1 MRLYSVGCQVHFI
14 CMLKIIITFFLSILL
29 TSPNVA
35 QEEVENPG
43 IPVEV
48 GPWEGKAY
56 HIVTKINKKFYDE
69 VEEQEPFA
77 EVKYNLLD
85 IVDRDIRE
93 GFPQIDK
100 TSSFGLILHSEID
113 VQESGTYGFTLSSD
127 DGSKMWIGNIQVID
141 NDGPHGYKSK
151 ANRICLSAGKHPI
164 KVWYYQG
171 WPYRFGLELMTVR
184 LTAECLD
191 PLEPLVTVRDRK
203 AEEKAKAIA
212 EVNSFFQD
220 PIPILFDHW
229 KSDILPEYEVII
241 ADIKSHVAR
250 LDNVIIRI
258 EGHTDDTGSDA
269 LNMVLSRDRASAI
282 MGAIYETAARNNN
295 RIQSVGYGA
304 DRPVAS
310 NTDEA
315 GRRLNRRVEVRIIPI
330 EIKENMN

>member
-1 MRLYSVGCQVHFI
+1 MF
-14 CMLKIIITFFLSILL
+14 KIIISIFLSILVTSL
-29 TSPNVA
+29 TVA
-35 QEEVENPG
+35 QEEVQNPG
-43 IPVEV
+43 IPVDV

-56 HIVTKINKKFYDE
+56 HIVTKLNKEFYDE

-77 EVKYNLLD
+77 EVRYDLLD
-85 IVDRDIRE
+85 IVDRDVRE

-100 TSSFGLILHSEID
+100 TSSFGLILHSEIE
-113 VQESGTYGFTLSSD
+113 VKESGTYGFTLSSD
-127 DGSKMWIGNIQVID
+127 DGSKMWIGNMQVID

-151 ANRICLSAGKHPI
+151 ANRICLSAGKHPV

-171 WPYRFGLELMTVR
+171 WPYRFGLELKAVR
-184 LTAECLD
+184 LTSECLD
-191 PLEPLVTVRDRK
+191 PLEPLVEVFDPK
-203 AEEKAKAIA
+203 AEAKARAKEKAMA
-212 EVNSFFQD
+212 EVRSFFEE

-229 KSDILPEYEVII
+229 KSDILPEYEAII
-241 ADIKSHVAR
+241 SDIKSHVAR

-258 EGHTDDTGSDA
+258 EGHTDDTGNDE
-269 LNMVLSRDRASAI
+269 LNLDLSRDRASAI

-315 GRRLNRRVEVRIIPI
+315 GRRQNRRVEVRIIPI
-330 EIKENMN
+330 EVKENMK